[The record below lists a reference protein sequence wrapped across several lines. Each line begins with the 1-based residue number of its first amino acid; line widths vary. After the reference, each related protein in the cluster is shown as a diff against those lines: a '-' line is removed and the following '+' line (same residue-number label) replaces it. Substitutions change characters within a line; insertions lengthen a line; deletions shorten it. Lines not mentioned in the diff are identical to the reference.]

1 MRLWYE
7 QPANIWEEA
16 LPLGNGR
23 LGAMV
28 YGGIWTEHL
37 QLNEESVWYGAPVD
51 RNNPDALENLPKIR
65 ELLRSGHIKE
75 AERLMRYA
83 LSGTPQSQHPYQSLG
98 DMMLRFYPSVEETT
112 AGASVTDYYRE
123 LNLDSATSVT
133 EFTFNGTHYRREV
146 FISHPD
152 DCLVMHI
159 TSDGQ
164 SAINLDALLTRERFY
179 DGVKKLDNST
189 ICLYGNL
196 GKGGLDFRMQL
207 HARSV
212 GGTVRVIGERVC
224 VEDADEVTL

>member
-1 MRLWYE
+1 MSCPTNGQLITLQLAINHLSNSDSRANLPTKMNENRGFHSMRLWYE
-7 QPANIWEEA
+7 QSANIWEEA

-98 DMMLRFYPSVEETT
+98 DMT
-112 AGASVTDYYRE
+112 
-123 LNLDSATSVT
+123 
-133 EFTFNGTHYRREV
+133 
-146 FISHPD
+146 
-152 DCLVMHI
+152 
-159 TSDGQ
+159 
-164 SAINLDALLTRERFY
+164 
-179 DGVKKLDNST
+179 
-189 ICLYGNL
+189 
-196 GKGGLDFRMQL
+196 
-207 HARSV
+207 
-212 GGTVRVIGERVC
+212 
-224 VEDADEVTL
+224 

>member
-1 MRLWYE
+1 MLF
-7 QPANIWEEA
+7 
-16 LPLGNGR
+16 
-23 LGAMV
+23 
-28 YGGIWTEHL
+28 
-37 QLNEESVWYGAPVD
+37 
-51 RNNPDALENLPKIR
+51 
-65 ELLRSGHIKE
+65 RS
-75 AERLMRYA
+75 
-83 LSGTPQSQHPYQSLG
+83 PQSQHPYQSLG
-98 DMMLRFYPSVEETT
+98 DMMLRFYLSAEETT
-112 AGASVTDYYRE
+112 AGASVTGYYRE

-164 SAINLDALLTRERFY
+164 GAINLDALLTRERFY

-207 HARSV
+207 HACSV
-212 GGTVRVIGERVC
+212 GGTVRVIGEHLI
-224 VEDADEVTL
+224 VEEADEVALFFCAGTTFRMEQPEQEIARIIAKAAAFSYEELLQRHITDYQSLFNRVTLKLVTEEESRKADAQPDRKSTRLNSSH